1 MTEKLHEKGLYRV
14 SFSKTFN
21 NIRNNLYI
29 VLVEPES
36 PGNIGATARAMKTCG
51 FKNLILVN
59 PKEKNNPE
67 TNWMAHQSEEILENA
82 KHYNTL
88 REAISDMHLVIGTTQ
103 RKRYFRFPF
112 YTPDEISDKIEGIAS
127 EHPVAILFGRE
138 STGLTN
144 EELTQCHLHS
154 TIYSATTKP
163 ALNLS
168 QAVMIYAYT
177 FFKLQNVKDSKFKY
191 DLANI
196 EEINHFYNHLQQSM
210 KDVGF
215 IPRDSMDNFITR
227 FKRILGRSMPE
238 KRDIRLL
245 HKLLEIY
252 EKRIGQLEK
261 EIKKKSHNSEKSIF

>member
-14 SFSKTFN
+14 SFSQSYDK
-21 NIRNNLYI
+21 IRENLHF

-59 PKEKNNPE
+59 PKEKLHPE
-67 TNWMAHQSEEILENA
+67 TKWMAHQSEEILERA
-82 KHYNTL
+82 KYFNTL
-88 REAISDMHLVIGTTQ
+88 TESVADMHLVIGTTQ

-112 YTPDEISDKIEGIAS
+112 YTPDEVSEKIEGIAS
-127 EHPVAILFGRE
+127 EHPVAIVFGRE

-144 EELTQCHLHS
+144 EELTQCHMHS
-154 TIYSATTKP
+154 TIYTATTKP

-168 QAVMIYAYT
+168 QAVMVYAYT
-177 FFKLQNVKDSKFKY
+177 FFKLQNVKNSKFRY
-191 DLANI
+191 DLAST
-196 EEINHFYNHLQQSM
+196 EEINHFYKHLQQSM
-210 KDVGF
+210 NDIGF
-215 IPRDSMDNFITR
+215 VPRDSMDNFVTR
-227 FKRILGRSMPE
+227 FKRLLGRSMPE

-252 EKRIGQLEK
+252 EKKIKQLES
-261 EIKKKSHNSEKSIF
+261 ELNIKSNKTEKSIF

>member
-14 SFSKTFN
+14 SFSKSFN
-21 NIRNNLYI
+21 SIRENLFF

-59 PKEKNNPE
+59 PKEKNHPE
-67 TNWMAHQSEEILENA
+67 TKWMAHQSEEILENA
-82 KHYNTL
+82 KHTNSL
-88 REAISDMHLVIGTTQ
+88 NEAIADMHLVIGTTQ

-112 YTPDEISDKIEGIAS
+112 YTPDEISDIIEGIAQKF
-127 EHPVAILFGRE
+127 PVAIVFGRE

-154 TIYSATTKP
+154 TIYTATTKP

-168 QAVMIYAYT
+168 QAVMIFAYT
-177 FFKLQNVKDSKFKY
+177 FFKLQNVKDSKFRY
-191 DLANI
+191 DLATM
-196 EEINHFYNHLQQSM
+196 EEINHFYNHLQLSM
-210 KDVGF
+210 KNVGF
-215 IPRDSMDNFITR
+215 VPRDSMDNFVTR

-238 KRDIRLL
+238 KRDVRLL

-252 EKRIGQLEK
+252 EKRINCLEN
-261 EIKKKSHNSEKSIF
+261 EIKDKSKKTEKSIY